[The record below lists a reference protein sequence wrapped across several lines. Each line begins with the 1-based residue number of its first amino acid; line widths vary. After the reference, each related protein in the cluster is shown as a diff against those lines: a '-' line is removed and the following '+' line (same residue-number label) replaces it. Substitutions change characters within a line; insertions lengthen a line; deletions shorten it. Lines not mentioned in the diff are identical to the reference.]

1 MNLEELKQTFDMLE
15 DGEEK
20 YAYVIELGKQLP
32 PYPSNKKNDE
42 HRIYG
47 CSSNVWFDFKNENG
61 KYYFDFDSNA
71 LIVKGLLFIIK
82 LIFDGKTP
90 DEMGKINAMDFFE
103 KIGLKSSLSNQ
114 RQVGLSSIIT
124 KIEGL
129 K

>member
-1 MNLEELKQTFDMLE
+1 MNIEELKQTFNMLE
-15 DGEEK
+15 ETEEK

-32 PYPSNKKNDE
+32 LYPQDKKNDE

-47 CSSNVWFDFKNENG
+47 CSSSVWFDFKNENG
-61 KYYFDFDSNA
+61 KYYFDFDSDA

-90 DEMGKINAMDFFE
+90 DEIRKIHAMDFFDE
-103 KIGLKSSLSNQ
+103 IGLKSSLSNQ
-114 RQVGLSSIIT
+114 RQVGLLSIIT